1 MAIIVDADIVI
12 AGEKG
17 KLDLPRWV
25 ESCREEPVQIAAI
38 TLAELWHGVERG
50 TGMHG
55 LRRAEYLNTILDP
68 LPVLPY
74 TRQTS
79 LIHARLWAEL
89 EQSGRRIGYYDLIV
103 AATALEHRAHVA
115 TFNVKHFG
123 LVKGLK
129 VIEPH

>member
-1 MAIIVDADIVI
+1 MAIIVDTDVII
-12 AGEKG
+12 AGERG

-25 ESCREEPVQIAAI
+25 ESYGEEPVQLAAI

-50 TGMHG
+50 AGIHG
-55 LRRAEYLNTILDP
+55 LRRAEYLHKILDP

-74 TRQTS
+74 TKQTS

-89 EQSGRRIGYYDLIV
+89 EQSGKRIGYYDLIV

-115 TFNVKHFG
+115 TFNAKHFQ

-129 VIEPH
+129 VIQPH